1 MFRLKGMALSA
12 VLFKFWY
19 ARQEPCLTIVRLFV
33 LNLFHFAEQV
43 GGKNKIIEF
52 LVVRIHHV
60 IFCALPFFMSFINE
74 DNILTNS
81 HHRVHIVRVDDGCNA
96 VFFGNALQ

>member
-1 MFRLKGMALSA
+1 M
-12 VLFKFWY
+12 
-19 ARQEPCLTIVRLFV
+19 CLFV

-52 LVVRIHHV
+52 LVVGIHHV
-60 IFCALPFFMSFINE
+60 IFGALPLLMAFIDE
-74 DNILTNS
+74 DDILTNA

-96 VFFGNALQ
+96 EIFGNARQ